1 MFFSFCWKS
10 ANAVVVNGRLRIK
23 DKRILYTNTFLCTLF
38 FLVWIVVGYTLDSNA
53 WDDRIWHLDMMG
65 NPGMKK
71 QRVNGTVRI
80 VEKTTENRKT
90 SFCENKGGSLN
101 KNGFMA
107 EPANA
112 LSNYAFC
119 VYGFITIASGMQ
131 DLANGVEGRSYKYV
145 LVDVP
150 WWSFLLGISQ
160 LFMGVGSFVYH
171 AGITRL
177 GQTLDVAGIYIILF
191 NLVVCMLA
199 RFIHDVQ
206 RWGTKLVL
214 VVHVILL
221 SIAVISDVL
230 FCLYKWNMNSL
241 QGMIGFISCLFFLTV
256 VHRITTKRSVYAPFL
271 IGSILSLA
279 LGYLA
284 WIGDKLRWWCDYTS
298 FFQGHA
304 CWHVLVATSYFCGYL
319 TVRSEGI
326 QDDAKRESSNDDVS
340 VGIEIAPREN
350 IVAETN

>member
-1 MFFSFCWKS
+1 MFFRSVGNLQRSCSKRTT
-10 ANAVVVNGRLRIK
+10 ADR
-23 DKRILYTNTFLCTLF
+23 DKRILYTNAFLCIFF
-38 FLVWIVVGYTLDSNA
+38 FLVWIIVGYTLDSGA

-101 KNGFMA
+101 RNSFMA

-119 VYGFITIASGMQ
+119 VYGFITIACGMQ
-131 DLANGVEGRSYKYV
+131 DLANGTEGRSYKYV

-199 RFIHDVQ
+199 RFIHDVE

-214 VVHVILL
+214 VAHVILL
-221 SIAVISDVL
+221 SIALISDVL
-230 FCLYKWNMNSL
+230 FCLYKWNL
-241 QGMIGFISCLFFLTV
+241 ELFARHDRIYFLFIGPHRCPQVYNEKVCLYTFCYRQYCFAGTWL
-256 VHRITTKRSVYAPFL
+256 
-271 IGSILSLA
+271 
-279 LGYLA
+279 LGVD
-284 WIGDKLRWWCDYTS
+284 W
-298 FFQGHA
+298 
-304 CWHVLVATSYFCGYL
+304 
-319 TVRSEGI
+319 
-326 QDDAKRESSNDDVS
+326 
-340 VGIEIAPREN
+340 
-350 IVAETN
+350 